1 MPHKKLSK
9 YDAMAYLLTRI
20 MVDRAQPL
28 TLAPALL
35 FSTMNLSEQAV
46 ETLQQHKQIIPH
58 ELMESLTEEFLLELN
73 LS

>member
-28 TLAPALL
+28 TLAPTLL
-35 FSTMNLSEQAV
+35 FSAMILSEQAV
-46 ETLQQHKQIIPH
+46 ESIQQHKQIIPL
-58 ELMESLTEEFLLELN
+58 ELMESLTGEFLLGLN

>member
-1 MPHKKLSK
+1 
-9 YDAMAYLLTRI
+9 MAYLLTRI

-35 FSTMNLSEQAV
+35 FSAMILSEQAV
-46 ETLQQHKQIIPH
+46 ESIQQHKQIIPL
-58 ELMESLTEEFLLELN
+58 ELMESLTGEFLLGLN

>member
-35 FSTMNLSEQAV
+35 FSAMILSEQAV
-46 ETLQQHKQIIPH
+46 ESIQQHKQIIPL
-58 ELMESLTEEFLLELN
+58 ELMESLTGEFLLGLN

>member
-1 MPHKKLSK
+1 MPPKKLSK

-35 FSTMNLSEQAV
+35 FSAMHLSEQAV
-46 ETLQQHKQIIPH
+46 ETIQQHKQIIPH

>member
-1 MPHKKLSK
+1 MPPKKLSK

-28 TLAPALL
+28 NLTPALL
-35 FSTMNLSEQAV
+35 FSAMNLSEQAV
-46 ETLQQHKQIIPH
+46 ETIQQHKQIIPH

>member
-9 YDAMAYLLTRI
+9 YDAMAYLLTGI

-35 FSTMNLSEQAV
+35 FSAMNLSEQAV
-46 ETLQQHKQIIPH
+46 ETIQQHKQIIPH